1 MKNSSRDRALAP
13 SAWIRDDDGF
23 VFVMVFVMLVLHLHS
38 SGISHQSKK
47 ALSVLLQTL
56 MVGLAC
62 DSLSGL

>member
-1 MKNSSRDRALAP
+1 L
-13 SAWIRDDDGF
+13 IRRDDGF

-62 DSLSGL
+62 DSVSGL